1 MGRLSKALTREELA
15 MWRMLE
21 DEDGVDGLLA
31 FVPLITPAYKAP
43 EHLRPLAEAF
53 HRADR
58 GEQVF
63 LVSSTPPRHG
73 KTESILHWAA
83 RHISRHPE
91 ETVAYVSYSASL
103 AHSKSR
109 KCRDFAVRAGVQ
121 LKAGSRSASEWR
133 TVQGGGM
140 IATGVGGPLTGQGVN
155 VLIVD
160 DPCKNREEAES
171 ETYRTKVHE
180 WFTSTALTRLDPGT
194 PPRVIVNMAR
204 WHDDDLVGRLR
215 EDTEVSWEVM
225 NLQAIDDETG
235 QELWADRWPL
245 DALEQRKA
253 MVGEYDWAS
262 LYQGRPMPRDGY
274 CFKEP
279 TRYRQADLMALAGC
293 RLAIGVDP
301 AATAKTSA
309 DHSVI
314 IVVAARG
321 SGREQIVDVVD
332 LWRGQVE
339 TPALVSKIASV
350 QEHWGAPAFVE
361 AVAGFKAVPQMM
373 RHIHPG
379 LRVVDVQPVG
389 DKFVRSLALKAAWNE
404 GRVRVPMPG
413 TTFPSGGSVDALVK
427 EICKFTGKGDKTD
440 DQVDALAHA
449 FTAVDQRMP
458 AGRRGVQILK
468 GGLA

>member
-1 MGRLSKALTREELA
+1 
-15 MWRMLE
+15 MWRALE
-21 DEDGVDGLLA
+21 DEDGVDSLLS
-31 FVPLITPAYKAP
+31 FVPLVSPTYRAP

-83 RHISRHPE
+83 RHILRHPH

-109 KCRDFAVRAGVQ
+109 KCRDLAIRAGVQ
-121 LKAGSRSASEWR
+121 LSATSKSAAEWR
-133 TVQGGGM
+133 TSAGGGM
-140 IATGVGGPLTGQGVN
+140 IATGVGGPITGMGVN

-171 ETYRTKVHE
+171 EVYRTKVHE
-180 WFTSTALTRLDPGT
+180 WFTSTALTRLDPGA

-215 EDTEVSWEVM
+215 DDSEIQWEVM

-235 QELWADRWPL
+235 RELWPEKWPL
-245 DALEQRKA
+245 EALEQRQK
-253 MVGEYDWAS
+253 MVGQYDWAS

-279 TRYRQADLMALAGC
+279 TRYRIGDLAHLAGA

-309 DHSVI
+309 DHSA
-314 IVVAARG
+314 IVVLAARG
-321 SGREQIVDVVD
+321 SGKDQIVDVVD
-332 LWRGQVE
+332 VWRGQVE
-339 TPALVSKIASV
+339 TPALVAKLASI
-350 QEHWGAPAFVE
+350 QERWGAPAFVE

-379 LRVVDVQPVG
+379 LRVVDVNPVG

-404 GRVRVPMPG
+404 GRVRIPMPG
-413 TTFPSGGSVDALVK
+413 TMFPSGGSVDVLTR
-427 EICKFTGKGDKTD
+427 EITKFTGKGDKQD

-449 FTAVDQRMP
+449 FTAIDQRMP
-458 AGRRGVQILK
+458 AARRGVQVLQ